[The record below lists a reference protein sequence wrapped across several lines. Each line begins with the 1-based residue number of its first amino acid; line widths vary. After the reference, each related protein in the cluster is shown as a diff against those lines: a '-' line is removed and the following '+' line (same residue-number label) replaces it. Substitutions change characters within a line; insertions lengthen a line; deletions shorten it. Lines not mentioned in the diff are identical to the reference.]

1 MMLIDFSDNFWGGV
15 AYAILVGVLL
25 GVFYF
30 AGLWWTVRRLG
41 SSRVVAPL
49 FLFSML
55 FRISVVMVS
64 FYVFL
69 GNDWQK
75 LLLALLGFMV
85 LRLFATRLIRLK
97 DNPVIIN
104 PIHTLKEKNSHTEER
119 L

>member
-1 MMLIDFSDNFWGGV
+1 MMLIDFGDNFWGGV

-25 GVFYF
+25 GIFYF
-30 AGLWWTVRRLG
+30 AGLWWTVRRLD
-41 SSRVVAPL
+41 SSSVVAPL

-64 FYVFL
+64 FYVIL

-104 PIHTLKEKNSHTEER
+104 PIHTLKEKHSHTEER

>member
-1 MMLIDFSDNFWGGV
+1 MMLIDFGDNFWGGV

-25 GVFYF
+25 GIFYF

-41 SSRVVAPL
+41 SGGVVAPL

-97 DNPVIIN
+97 DDPVIIN
-104 PIHTLKEKNSHTEER
+104 PIHRLKEKHSHTEER

>member
-1 MMLIDFSDNFWGGV
+1 MLIDVSDNFWSG
-15 AYAILVGVLL
+15 ASYAVLVGVLL
-25 GVFYF
+25 GIFYF
-30 AGLWWTVRRLG
+30 RWLWWTVRRLG

-55 FRISVVMVS
+55 LRISVVMVS

-75 LLLALLGFMV
+75 LLLGLLGFMI

-97 DNPVIIN
+97 DNPVIIK
-104 PIHTLKEKNSHTEER
+104 PIHRLKEKHSHTEER

>member
-1 MMLIDFSDNFWGGV
+1 MMLIDFSDNLWGGI
-15 AYAILVGVLL
+15 AYAIFVGVLL

-41 SSRVVAPL
+41 SSHYIAPL

-69 GNDWQK
+69 GNDWRT
-75 LLLALLGFMV
+75 LLLGLLGFFV
-85 LRLFATRLIRLK
+85 LLLFATGIIRLK
-97 DNPVIIN
+97 DNPVVIAPVLSIKDQ
-104 PIHTLKEKNSHTEER
+104 HSSSGER
-119 L
+119 